1 MRWQGESPSV
11 EPKAG
16 EQTLAA
22 HKGAQEGATTRASM
36 VITAQTCASKPFVR
50 LGVAKLIT
58 YFTLRRHIAR
68 VNRPVKEL
76 STTGNLL
83 VAVSV
88 RVFVHSDFTGE
99 RTVDVGGIS
108 RSEDHSHNPP
118 DQPYLQAV
126 VARFG

>member
-22 HKGAQEGATTRASM
+22 HKGAQAGATTRASM

-68 VNRPVKEL
+68 VNRPGEGAVHHGQL
-76 STTGNLL
+76 TSSLL
-83 VAVSV
+83 KNP
-88 RVFVHSDFTGE
+88 VFLVLG
-99 RTVDVGGIS
+99 
-108 RSEDHSHNPP
+108 SEI
-118 DQPYLQAV
+118 QVIAAL
-126 VARFG
+126 